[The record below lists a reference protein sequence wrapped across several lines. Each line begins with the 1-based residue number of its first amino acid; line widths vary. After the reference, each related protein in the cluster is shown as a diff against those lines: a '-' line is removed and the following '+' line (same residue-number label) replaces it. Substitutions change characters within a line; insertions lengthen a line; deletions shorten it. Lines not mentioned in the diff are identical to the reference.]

1 MTHNMHEKFL
11 KYGTISHNK
20 MSKQLN
26 HDLSSLHHVVFMQ
39 QFIEMIYKL
48 ITRKKVKANMTQN
61 K

>member
-1 MTHNMHEKFL
+1 MTYNMHEKFF
-11 KYGTISHNK
+11 KYGTISRNK

-26 HDLSSLHHVVFMQ
+26 HDLSSLHHVAFMQ